1 MKCPY
6 CGHESSKVVE
16 SRCADEG
23 SRVRRRREC
32 EYCLKR
38 FTTYEV
44 VEYVPLMVVKRNG
57 TREKF
62 SRKKVFDGLLRA
74 CEKRAIP
81 LAKIENMTDEIE
93 TQVQNLLD
101 REIKSSYIGELS
113 MEKLKACDEVAYIRF
128 ASVYRQFKD
137 VQAFMSE
144 LESFLNGDMKQ
155 SN

>member
-32 EYCLKR
+32 EHCSKR

-44 VEYVPLMVVKRNG
+44 VEYIPLMVVKRGG

-62 SRKKVFDGLLRA
+62 ERKKVFDGLLRA
-74 CEKRAIP
+74 CEKRAIS
-81 LAKIENMTDEIE
+81 LEKIENMTDEIE
-93 TQVQNLLD
+93 SELQNMLE
-101 REIKSSYIGELS
+101 REVKSSYIGELS
-113 MEKLKACDEVAYIRF
+113 MQQLKKCDEVAYIRF

-144 LESFLNGDMKQ
+144 LQNFLDGKKN
-155 SN
+155 

>member
-6 CGHESSKVVE
+6 CGYDSSKVVE

-32 EYCLKR
+32 EHCSKR

-44 VEYVPLMVVKRNG
+44 VEYIPLMVVKRGG

-62 SRKKVFDGLLRA
+62 ERKKVFDGLLRA

-81 LAKIENMTDEIE
+81 LEKVENMTDEIE
-93 TQVQNLLD
+93 SELQNMLE
-101 REIKSSYIGELS
+101 REVKSSYIGELS
-113 MEKLKACDEVAYIRF
+113 MQQLKECDEVAYIRF

-144 LESFLNGDMKQ
+144 LQNFLDGKKN
-155 SN
+155 